1 MKKPVKDQKHSM
13 IYKQKN
19 IADTEY
25 DTFAKYRGGWG
36 GKVYKLTEMT
46 GYDEKL

>member
-1 MKKPVKDQKHSM
+1 MSKKT
-13 IYKQKN
+13 
-19 IADTEY
+19 ADTEY

-46 GYDEKL
+46 GFDEKL